1 VNPRVLIIEDD
12 AEIRPLISAKLR
24 DWGYEPCEAG
34 TVSQAKAAIAD
45 VRPAVVLLDIG
56 LPDGSGLNLI
66 QEIKA
71 SLPATPVI
79 VMTGNIY
86 VENMLRA
93 WRNRAHFTVKPIN
106 FDALKVTIEAS
117 LLESRLDDRSIESS
131 GADPFGGIVGQSFA
145 MRQSVSLARRAAE
158 SPSSPVLITGETGT
172 GKEMLAA
179 AIHKA
184 SARARG
190 PSVAV
195 NCGALNPNL
204 AESAL
209 FGHEKG
215 AFTGALARVKGF
227 FELADRGTLFLDE
240 AAELAADLQVKLLRA
255 LQEHV
260 IRRVGA
266 ETETPLDIRVIAAT
280 NRDLAK
286 MLVDGR
292 FRVDLF
298 YRLAVIEINVPPLRE
313 RGDDVVLLANH
324 FIRLLNAEHGK
335 RVEGLQP
342 EVESLFLSYPWPGN
356 VRELRNAIERSI
368 VLSDVDVVTVEA
380 LPEAIAGCDRRFPEQ
395 THPEGAA
402 TGQNEISLDEMNVAA
417 IQRAIEQAGGNISEA
432 ARRLKISRGRLRY
445 LLDKLK
451 DGKSRGAAR

>member
-1 VNPRVLIIEDD
+1 VNPRVLIVEDD

-71 SLPATPVI
+71 SLPVTPVI

-117 LLESRLDDRSIESS
+117 LLESHLEDRSIESS
-131 GADPFGGIVGQSFA
+131 GTDPFGGIIGQSSA
-145 MRQSVSLARRAAE
+145 MRQSVSRARRAAE

-179 AIHKA
+179 AIHNA
-184 SARARG
+184 SARGRG
-190 PSVAV
+190 PFVAV

-204 AESAL
+204 AESGL
-209 FGHEKG
+209 FGHERG

-266 ETETPLDIRVIAAT
+266 ETETPVDIRVIAAT

-286 MLVDGR
+286 MLADGR

-313 RGDDVVLLANH
+313 RGDDVILLANH

-335 RVEGLQP
+335 RVTGLEP
-342 EVESLFLSYPWPGN
+342 EVERLFLSYPWPGN

-368 VLSDVDVVTVEA
+368 VMGDVDLVTAEA
-380 LPEAIAGCDRRFPEQ
+380 LPEAIAGSDRRLPEQ
-395 THPEGAA
+395 THPERAA
-402 TGQNEISLDEMNVAA
+402 TAQNEISLDEMNVAA

-451 DGKSRGAAR
+451 DGKSRGAVQ